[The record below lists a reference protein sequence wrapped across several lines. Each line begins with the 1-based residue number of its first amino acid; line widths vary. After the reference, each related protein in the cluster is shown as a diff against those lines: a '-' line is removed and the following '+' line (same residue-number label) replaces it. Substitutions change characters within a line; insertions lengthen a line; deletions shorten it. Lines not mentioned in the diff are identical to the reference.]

1 MYNPKPKP
9 FLTMKTKLL
18 KQINFQA
25 IEPMSD
31 KQMVELNGGIA
42 VEAAIAI
49 GIAVGVVIG
58 VIVGRQKN
66 KTCEFNKC
74 E

>member
-1 MYNPKPKP
+1 
-9 FLTMKTKLL
+9 MKTIFLRRIDFKG
-18 KQINFQA
+18 